1 MNMRI
6 KPIKIILT
14 NIKINIMALFS
25 KSSLRIILIFL
36 ASSVLVYLATE
47 YHKKNLAETTEA
59 FEETVPTVDV
69 DSDIIDNKPLPEP
82 ELTTEVVGDIK
93 EKKDDDYDIMPSED
107 SLNEQY
113 RPVDFEE
120 SKVSNDCFPKDKLSA
135 EDLLPK
141 DSANSKWSQVNPSG
155 QGELKNA
162 NFLNAGYHVGVNTIG
177 SSMRNANL
185 QLRSEPPNPQIKV
198 SPFMNSTIMP
208 DLNRRPLE
216 INGCD

>member
-1 MNMRI
+1 
-6 KPIKIILT
+6 
-14 NIKINIMALFS
+14 MALFS
-25 KSSLRIILIFL
+25 KPSLRIVLIFL
-36 ASSVLVYLATE
+36 ASSVLVYIATE
-47 YHKKNLAETTEA
+47 YYKKNLAETTEA

-82 ELTTEVVGDIK
+82 ELTTEVVGNLK
-93 EKKDDDYDIMPSED
+93 EKKSEDDGYDIMPSED

-120 SKVSNDCFPKDKLSA
+120 SKRNSDCFPKDKLTA

-162 NFLNAGYHVGVNTIG
+162 NFLNAGYHVGVNTVG

-216 INGCD
+216 IDGCD

>member
-1 MNMRI
+1 
-6 KPIKIILT
+6 
-14 NIKINIMALFS
+14 MALLS
-25 KSSLRIILIFL
+25 KPSLRIVLIFL

-47 YHKKNLAETTEA
+47 YYKKNLAETTEA

-69 DSDIIDNKPLPEP
+69 DSDIIDNKPLPAP
-82 ELTTEVVGDIK
+82 ELTTEVVGDLQ
-93 EKKDDDYDIMPSED
+93 EKKEDDYDIMPSED

-120 SKVSNDCFPKDKLSA
+120 SKTSNDCFPKDKLSA